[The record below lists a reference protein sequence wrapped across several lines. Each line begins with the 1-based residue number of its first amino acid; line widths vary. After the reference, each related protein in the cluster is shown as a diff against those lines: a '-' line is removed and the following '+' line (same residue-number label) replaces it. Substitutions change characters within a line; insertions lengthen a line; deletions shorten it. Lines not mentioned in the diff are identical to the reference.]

1 MFEVPYY
8 AAILLPILR
17 NFAEHFYSRRL
28 VMLSRFKRKV
38 MGQGITVK
46 RTVRHAR
53 LLSPEFEYL
62 RYLGMLRGLRIVA
75 MY

>member
-1 MFEVPYY
+1 
-8 AAILLPILR
+8 
-17 NFAEHFYSRRL
+17 
-28 VMLSRFKRKV
+28 MLSRFKRKV

-75 MY
+75 MYWHLGTAYVTQGSYMLYRKVLK